1 MTPCNSELV
10 AILSA
15 HTNLQLTFALSEKTC
30 VCLAVEDKQDSRG
43 WLRALGCGFCAAAVA
58 SNCEWLLSVL
68 PGRSGHTWWRWWGVS
83 LVPSWPFRVFLGLEM
98 LTPFESPLSN
108 QAVLMLSAQENT
120 PESTEESEQI
130 LVFPPIVSQSSLS
143 FFK

>member
-1 MTPCNSELV
+1 M
-10 AILSA
+10 
-15 HTNLQLTFALSEKTC
+15 
-30 VCLAVEDKQDSRG
+30 
-43 WLRALGCGFCAAAVA
+43 GFCAAAMT

-98 LTPFESPLSN
+98 LTPFKSSLSS
-108 QAVLMLSAQENT
+108 QAVLMLSAQNT

-130 LVFPPIVSQSSLS
+130 LVFHADSQSSLY

>member
-1 MTPCNSELV
+1 M
-10 AILSA
+10 
-15 HTNLQLTFALSEKTC
+15 
-30 VCLAVEDKQDSRG
+30 
-43 WLRALGCGFCAAAVA
+43 
-58 SNCEWLLSVL
+58 
-68 PGRSGHTWWRWWGVS
+68 
-83 LVPSWPFRVFLGLEM
+83 VPSWPFRVFLGLEM

>member
-1 MTPCNSELV
+1 M
-10 AILSA
+10 
-15 HTNLQLTFALSEKTC
+15 
-30 VCLAVEDKQDSRG
+30 
-43 WLRALGCGFCAAAVA
+43 GFCAAAMA

-68 PGRSGHTWWRWWGVS
+68 PGRSGHTWRQWWGVS

-98 LTPFESPLSN
+98 LTPFKSSLSS
-108 QAVLMLSAQENT
+108 QAVLMLSAQNT

-130 LVFPPIVSQSSLS
+130 LVFHADSQSSLS